1 MNMPKA
7 ISTWCMI
14 LYFLF
19 VGLAAFGIGVPGVLI
34 GLAALAAAV
43 FLFIGR

>member
-7 ISTWCMI
+7 LSTWSMV

-19 VGLAAFGIGVPGVLI
+19 VGLTAFGLAIPAFLT

-43 FLFIGR
+43 FLFLGR

>member
-7 ISTWCMI
+7 ISAWLMI
-14 LYFLF
+14 AFFLLAGLVF
-19 VGLAAFGIGVPGVLI
+19 LGVGSLGVVAGIVGI
-34 GLAALAAAV
+34 AAAV